1 MPLAMTLLGCEN
13 TNNSTTIESESE
25 SVFVEEELS
34 GEVVELDVLNTETLR
49 FSSVADVYQENG
61 TNTYKMEVPYDDNY
75 QIYCDQASTV
85 ELFNY
90 QRILLKETKSSM
102 VVNLKKGQIVYI
114 RVNSNLSSKFELNV
128 IPIYNMAEMPY
139 QVNSKINTKT
149 LSTTGNN
156 NVDPLQACK
165 LEYTKRD
172 DGKGL
177 YVNCNNPEKLSK
189 AELNTSL
196 IKQDVTD
203 KEVFFTFEHNN
214 IDDVSFYYG
223 YRVTNTDDHDIYIT
237 VKNVGFQVAG
247 AGSWLG
253 EKEWVDFY
261 NVNFRYDGSKWS
273 DKQKQTFVDYY
284 NFCNTYK
291 APKNQPITYRI
302 PKGKY
307 IYVMGGTTKDA
318 YKHINV
324 WKTAD
329 KKVCGGCSNGVVL
342 FDVIGQAEGTFFVY
356 TNEEQIKDNR
366 THQGYIVERDGHKF
380 GSQYVGYDHCHGVV
394 DTHFTATFNDNTP
407 SQDIPVEYTNHYA
420 TEMPENKKPY
430 MALVNED
437 HHQVRRYWATHISAQ
452 SAHDGVGTDMT
463 KYITVN
469 QEGRDICIDAD
480 HLDGHGNVSNI
491 GNWMIDYIDC
501 FTLVNQGDN
510 DREVTI
516 NMRNTGSLC
525 VFLRDKKGKVIK
537 SSPMFT
543 MMTKSDKGEEYNLEN
558 DFTYTVKVKAH
569 SIKQF
574 VLEYNLLANS
584 CGYVVHKVTLK

>member
-1 MPLAMTLLGCEN
+1 MSN
-13 TNNSTTIESESE
+13 K
-25 SVFVEEELS
+25 
-34 GEVVELDVLNTETLR
+34 LNLR
-49 FSSVADVYQENG
+49 FSSIKDYFSGKNKTLQYVMEAPYTD
-61 TNTYKMEVPYDDNY
+61 TYKVSFKKLNSVV
-75 QIYCDQASTV
+75 IYNENNI
-85 ELFNY
+85 ELV
-90 QRILLKETKSSM
+90 RATKDFEI
-102 VVNLKKGQIVYI
+102 NLEKGQIVKVELIKENSDIAEIKVMALDHKAVLPYDPI
-114 RVNSNLSSKFELNV
+114 DMVNTRKLRTHGDKSS
-128 IPIYNMAEMPY
+128 
-139 QVNSKINTKT
+139 
-149 LSTTGNN
+149 
-156 NVDPLQACK
+156 DPLK
-165 LEYTKRD
+165 PVKIEVTKRD
-172 DGKGL
+172 DGNGL
-177 YVNCNNPEKLSK
+177 YINCNNPEKLTDHDIGK
-189 AELNTSL
+189 ALSRV
-196 IKQDVTD
+196 DVSN
-203 KEVFFTFEHNN
+203 KKVFFTFEHNN
-214 IDDVSFYYG
+214 LDKPFYYG
-223 YRVTNTDDHDIYIT
+223 YQVKNTGDSDLYIT
-237 VKNVGFQVAG
+237 VLNMGYHLDG
-247 AGSWLG
+247 PGCWLG

-342 FDVIGQAEGTFFVY
+342 FDVVGQAEGTFFVY